1 MAVVLPGGPVVGVRW
16 LGRFREFSGVDE
28 DPLMSESVDVLSTNE
43 AFVIARYLR
52 AGLDLIDV
60 MEIKPDVL
68 DGSQVAETASVL
80 GDGEWM
86 WREDLAHYVEKYRVG
101 LDLEFL
107 PSIVRWPEPVSET
120 AMLTIVAEA
129 VRLWQGNP

>member
-1 MAVVLPGGPVVGVRW
+1 MVLPGGPVVGVRW